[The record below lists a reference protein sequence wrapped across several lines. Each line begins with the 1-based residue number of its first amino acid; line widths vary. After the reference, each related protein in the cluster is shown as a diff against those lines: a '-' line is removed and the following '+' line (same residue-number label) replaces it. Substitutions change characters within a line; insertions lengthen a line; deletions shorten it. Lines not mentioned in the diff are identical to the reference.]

1 MSIAVFFIVQIKTIQ
16 RATLLRLY
24 VMIGHVI
31 KEKRYETGGKITDK
45 VVLRI
50 SFYFLFF
57 VIFINGFCS
66 NIVAKRLVKA
76 EKSFFVNATKYMR

>member
-1 MSIAVFFIVQIKTIQ
+1 MPQGGKHKPPARLVVMIVQIKTMQ

-50 SFYFLFF
+50 SFYFLF
-57 VIFINGFCS
+57 
-66 NIVAKRLVKA
+66 L
-76 EKSFFVNATKYMR
+76 